1 MATYNDLYPSNYY
14 LIRENENAGIELVYI
29 PMVTGKCILV
39 EYQDED
45 QTMNWFKKTDIIF
58 EVVEQLTEEQAV
70 IYESL
75 FEDEEEEEDS
85 LPWDD
90 EDDHSDNWFSNDS
103 GESDDEDDKQ
113 STHTASYRASTF
125 S

>member
-14 LIRENENAGIELVYI
+14 LIKQNENAGIEMVYI
-29 PMVTGKCILV
+29 PMVTAKCVLI
-39 EYQDED
+39 EYQDDD
-45 QTMNWFKKTDIIF
+45 QTMNWFKKTDSLF

-75 FEDEEEEEDS
+75 FEDEDEEED

-90 EDDHSDNWFSNDS
+90 EENDMSSWFDSENDDS
-103 GESDDEDDKQ
+103 EEDDKVK
-113 STHTASYRASTF
+113 AINN
-125 S
+125 

>member
-90 EDDHSDNWFSNDS
+90 EDDHTDNWFSNDS
-103 GESDDEDDKQ
+103 GESDDEDDKV
-113 STHTASYRASTF
+113 RAINN
-125 S
+125 

>member
-14 LIRENENAGIELVYI
+14 LIKQNDNASIEMVYI
-29 PMVTGKCILV
+29 PMVTGKCVLV
-39 EYQDED
+39 EYQDDD
-45 QTMNWFKKTDIIF
+45 QTMNWFKKTDSLF

-75 FEDEEEEEDS
+75 FEDEDEEED

-90 EDDHSDNWFSNDS
+90 EENDMSSWFDSENDDS
-103 GESDDEDDKQ
+103 EEDDKVK
-113 STHTASYRASTF
+113 AINN
-125 S
+125 